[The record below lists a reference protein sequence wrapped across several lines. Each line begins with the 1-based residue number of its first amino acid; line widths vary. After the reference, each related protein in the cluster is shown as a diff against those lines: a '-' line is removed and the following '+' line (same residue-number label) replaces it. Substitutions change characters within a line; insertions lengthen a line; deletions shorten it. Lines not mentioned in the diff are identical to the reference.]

1 MVEPYALA
9 IKKGNIS
16 GFFFGTSQLIMF
28 IIFGLLFYIGA
39 LFVRDNAGV
48 TVTDMFTAVYAI
60 MFAGMTAGNNSHFMP
75 DTAACKNS
83 AANLF

>member
-1 MVEPYALA
+1 MA
-9 IKKGNIS
+9 IKKGNAS
-16 GFFFGTSQLIMF
+16 GFFFGISQLIMF
-28 IIFGLLFYIGA
+28 IIFGLLFFLGA
-39 LFVRDNAGV
+39 VFVRDNPGL

>member
-1 MVEPYALA
+1 
-9 IKKGNIS
+9 
-16 GFFFGTSQLIMF
+16 MF
-28 IIFGLLFYIGA
+28 IIFGLLFYLGA
-39 LFVRDNAGV
+39 LFVRDNQGV

-60 MFAGMTAGNNSHFMP
+60 MFAGMTAGNNAHFMP

>member
-1 MVEPYALA
+1 
-9 IKKGNIS
+9 
-16 GFFFGTSQLIMF
+16 MF
-28 IIFGLLFYIGA
+28 IIFGLLFYLGA
-39 LFVRDNAGV
+39 IFVRDNKDV

-83 AANLF
+83 AANLFEILDSQD

>member
-1 MVEPYALA
+1 MA
-9 IKKGNIS
+9 IKKGNAS
-16 GFFFGTSQLIMF
+16 GFFFGISQCVMF
-28 IIFGLLFYIGA
+28 IIFGLLFFLGA
-39 LFVRDNAGV
+39 VFVRDNPDDV

>member
-1 MVEPYALA
+1 MQQPYSLA
-9 IKKGNIS
+9 IKKGNAS
-16 GFFFGTSQLIMF
+16 GFFFGASQLIMF

-39 LFVRDNAGV
+39 LFVRDNNV

-75 DTAACKNS
+75 DTAGCKNS

>member
-1 MVEPYALA
+1 
-9 IKKGNIS
+9 
-16 GFFFGTSQLIMF
+16 MF
-28 IIFGLLFYIGA
+28 INFGLLFYLGA
-39 LFVRDNAGV
+39 IFVRDNKNDV

-60 MFAGMTAGNNSHFMP
+60 MFAGMTAGNNSQFMP